1 MMAIGG
7 TIKAVKEAV
16 VRTLMS
22 GPAQVHYGQI
32 YVESGS
38 EFPDM
43 TECFGGQCNGLCGA
57 AIPGFLFLITGLHT
71 GYVGFTAEL
80 HDEPP
85 PVNEGWQEIVETS
98 FHPMGEA
105 TLVGWAPSGT
115 GRSTSPKPAT
125 GSGTAPQEWKTAQN
139 WIPGWR
145 ESRRPIATYCCSGR
159 PRRSRTQ

>member
-1 MMAIGG
+1 
-7 TIKAVKEAV
+7 
-16 VRTLMS
+16 
-22 GPAQVHYGQI
+22 
-32 YVESGS
+32 
-38 EFPDM
+38 M

-105 TLVGWAPSGT
+105 TLVGWGAQWRRPLDLAEASYRVVLRHRNGRRHKT
-115 GRSTSPKPAT
+115 GYPDGGRAGDRSLPTAVLAGPAGAGRSDQAD
-125 GSGTAPQEWKTAQN
+125 Q
-139 WIPGWR
+139 
-145 ESRRPIATYCCSGR
+145 
-159 PRRSRTQ
+159 